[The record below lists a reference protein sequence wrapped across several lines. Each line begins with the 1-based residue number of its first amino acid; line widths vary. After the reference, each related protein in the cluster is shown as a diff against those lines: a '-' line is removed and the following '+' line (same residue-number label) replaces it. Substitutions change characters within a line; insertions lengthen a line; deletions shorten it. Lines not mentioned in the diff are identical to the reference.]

1 MTIIVK
7 NQFSKAFALVT
18 DPDRSILPCILHR
31 LSHYVS
37 KIMASILLFLLLLI
51 TSSTI
56 VTAHG
61 VSTITFAGQAC
72 DDQITP
78 KLYTSPSPGK
88 VDNLEQCVELCEV
101 SGDCASVTFF
111 ELSKWC
117 THFYTACESLKPG
130 HGATTVTPEV
140 DPYWTLVG
148 SGIECQGGTSLDSSG
163 KQESLKKCI
172 ASCDLAPDCKS
183 VTFFTASKSC
193 SHFYT
198 TCEKTKET
206 AKTISMVKRTQ
217 QSKCDMNAGEVFRK
231 ESSGDVSDLAACK
244 KSCEDD
250 AKCQGITFFI
260 RSKYCSHFSTACTKR
275 TPTQNTIAMTLKTGM
290 CHGA

>member
-1 MTIIVK
+1 MVSTLLWSLLLASSSTLMIV
-7 NQFSKAFALVT
+7 A
-18 DPDRSILPCILHR
+18 DPD
-31 LSHYVS
+31 VS
-37 KIMASILLFLLLLI
+37 
-51 TSSTI
+51 
-56 VTAHG
+56 
-61 VSTITFAGQAC
+61 ITFAGQAC
-72 DDQITP
+72 DDSITP
-78 KLYTSPSPGK
+78 KLYTSPSPGT
-88 VDNLEQCVELCEV
+88 VDTLEQCVELCEV
-101 SGDCASVTFF
+101 SGDCASATYY

-172 ASCDLAPDCKS
+172 ASCDLASDCKS

-250 AKCQGITFFI
+250 AKCQGITFFTQ
-260 RSKYCSHFSTACTKR
+260 SKFCSHFSTKCTNR
-275 TPTQNTIAMTLKTGM
+275 TPTTNTIAMTLKTGM
-290 CHGA
+290 YCTMATACATTTTATNTRTP